1 MINTDNTMNLNAI
14 RSRIRADLHHFGVG
28 KTAYEV
34 FIRGINLCIYLRI
47 FKALKI
53 ETANPDFLDSKQPLQ
68 WQFFGESQ
76 LFELAKNPDNKLI
89 ESFVRPAL
97 AKGDECYGA
106 LDGETL
112 ANYGWYSNK
121 PTEMDNGLTL
131 HFNPDYTYMYNAFT
145 HPKYR
150 GKRLHAIGMN
160 RALREY
166 LRRGF
171 KGLISC
177 VESHNFSSLQS
188 VYRLGYQDIGRVVVL
203 KISSHPLMHTSRGCR
218 EHGLSLAK
226 PAAPTKP
233 MPVPPSCYA
242 TQKSGT

>member
-1 MINTDNTMNLNAI
+1 MNLNAI
-14 RSRIRADLHHFGVG
+14 QSRIRADLQRFGVG

-34 FIRGINLCIYLRI
+34 FFRGINFCVYFRI
-47 FKALKI
+47 FKAMKI
-53 ETANPDFLDSKQPLQ
+53 EAANPDFFGSKEPLQ
-68 WQFFGESQ
+68 WRFLDKSQ
-76 LFELAKNPDNKLI
+76 LFELARNPNNGLA
-89 ESFVRPAL
+89 ESFVQSAL
-97 AKGDECYGA
+97 EKGDECYGA
-106 LDGETL
+106 LDGEAL
-112 ANYGWYSNK
+112 ACYGWYSNK
-121 PTEMDNGLTL
+121 PTEIDNGLTL
-131 HFNPDYTYMYNAFT
+131 HFNPDYTYMYNGFT

-203 KISSHPLMHTSRGCR
+203 KIGSHPLMHTSRGCR
-218 EHGLSLAK
+218 EHGLFLAK
-226 PAAPTKP
+226 PAATTKP
-233 MPVPPSCYA
+233 LPVPPSSYA